1 MPETLR
7 FFLDPADFY
16 NMLKEKNIDF
26 YTGVPDS
33 LLKDFCAYITDTAP
47 KDKHVIA
54 ANEGAAIG
62 LATGYYLATGKIPV
76 VYMQN
81 SGFGNAINPLLSL
94 CDPKVSRRILSTRL
108 QGSLDPSLTFQCFTV
123 LLCSR
128 STLFPCFC

>member
-1 MPETLR
+1 MTETLR
-7 FFLDPADFY
+7 YFLDPADLY
-16 NMLKEKNIDF
+16 GLLKEKGMDF

-62 LATGYYLATGKIPV
+62 LATGYYLATNKFPV

-94 CDPKVSRRILSTRL
+94 CDPKVCGTMRTQSSCGARHRTHASYLERA
-108 QGSLDPSLTFQCFTV
+108 QQ
-123 LLCSR
+123 
-128 STLFPCFC
+128 